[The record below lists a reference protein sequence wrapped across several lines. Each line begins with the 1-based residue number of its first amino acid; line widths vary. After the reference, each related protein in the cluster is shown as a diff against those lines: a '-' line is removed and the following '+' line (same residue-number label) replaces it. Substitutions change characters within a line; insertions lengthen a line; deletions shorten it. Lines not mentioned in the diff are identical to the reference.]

1 MDDARLAYDALTRTL
16 IRRSTM
22 IIALLATLALGSL
35 LIFWVQT
42 RRIESAAGV
51 LNVSG
56 RQRML
61 SQRTA
66 LMADCWVHNRD
77 SEQRNSCREQLLD
90 LADQMER
97 VHRGLLQGEP
107 SSRRPSLDTAQVLAP
122 YFEGDVVLDRQVRDY
137 LHALRSLAA
146 LPDPQTTDANFLKVQ
161 QIAKSGELL
170 RSFDGVVNTL
180 QSIEEDKVA
189 RLQRLQSIV
198 FGLTLVAIVIM
209 QRRVVQPMGQ
219 RVNRHLRE
227 LALREESLRRQ
238 REQLRLTL
246 ENAPVGI
253 ASCDFEGRMVSVNQ
267 TLCRILGA
275 GEDDLVGQPYLD
287 FAHPSSVGANE
298 PLLRAA
304 SEGRLQVFA
313 RDQRFL
319 RRDGATLFVTLRGA
333 VVESAAGTPRMLI
346 LQFEDRTEQ
355 RRAEEDLRLL
365 QERLARMNRLGTMGE
380 MAAGIAHEINQPLSA
395 ISTYARACRR
405 ALENGSFRGDQMSS
419 TLDKISQQA
428 HRASEVIRRVRS
440 LVERRDV
447 ERRPSD
453 LVETLREAVALA
465 ETEARLFGLHIE
477 TEFEDIPKV
486 SIDRIQ
492 IQQVLLNL
500 LRNGLEAIESQR
512 GEGTFE
518 EPPEESAEQAL
529 VVTCGIDPSGDIVI
543 SVKDRGPGLSE
554 GSAEKIFE
562 PFFSSK
568 EDGMGMGLSICRSII
583 EAHGGRLG
591 WSPNEGGGAIFHFS
605 LPSSKSE
612 GGGEGLG

>member
-1 MDDARLAYDALTRTL
+1 MKDARLAYDALTRTL

-22 IIALLATLALGSL
+22 IIALLASLALGSL
-35 LIFWVQT
+35 VIFWVQT
-42 RRIESAAGV
+42 RNIESAAGV

-66 LMADCWVHNRD
+66 LMADCWVRSQD
-77 SEQRNSCREQLLD
+77 SEEGRACREQLLD
-90 LADQMER
+90 LAGQME
-97 VHRGLLQGEP
+97 VAHRGLVEGD
-107 SSRRPSLDTAQVLAP
+107 PSLRLPSTDAAQVLHL
-122 YFEGDVVLDRQVRDY
+122 YFEGEGGLDGQVRDY
-137 LHALRSLAA
+137 LEALRALAA
-146 LPDPQTTDANFLKVQ
+146 SPNPQSSDANFVKVQ
-161 QIAKSGELL
+161 QIAQRGELL

-180 QSIEEDKVA
+180 QGLEEEKVA

-198 FGLTLVAIVIM
+198 FGLTLIAIVIM

-219 RVNRHLRE
+219 RVSRHLNE
-227 LALREESLRRQ
+227 LASREESLRRQ

-253 ASCDFEGRMVSVNQ
+253 ASCDLEGRMVSVNQ
-267 TLCRILGA
+267 TLCQVLSA
-275 GEDDLVGQPYLD
+275 EEDDLVGQRYLD
-287 FAHPSSVGANE
+287 FAHPSSVEANE
-298 PLLRAA
+298 SLLRAA
-304 SEGRLQVFA
+304 SEGRLKVFA

-319 RRDGATLFVTLRGA
+319 RRDGATLFGTLRGA

-355 RRAEEDLRLL
+355 QRAEEDLRLL

-428 HRASEVIRRVRS
+428 HRASQVIRRVRS

-453 LVETLREAVALA
+453 LLETLREAVALA
-465 ETEARLFGLHIE
+465 ETEARLLGLHVE
-477 TEFEDIPKV
+477 TEFEAIPMV

-500 LRNGLEAIESQR
+500 LRNGFEAVESLR
-512 GEGTFE
+512 GERGLDE
-518 EPPEESAEQAL
+518 ISEASREQAL
-529 VVTCGIDPSGDIVI
+529 VVTCEMGSSGDIVI
-543 SVKDRGPGLSE
+543 AVKDRGPGLSP
-554 GSAEKIFE
+554 GTAEKIFE

-591 WSPNEGGGAIFHFS
+591 WSPNKGGGAVFHFS
-605 LPSSKSE
+605 LPSSNGES
-612 GGGEGLG
+612 GGGGVG